1 METDLFRF
9 MLVHPFINA
18 NGLARRYRVS
28 DFLEWVE
35 LQRARSCDI
44 FYSLLKGEVLISQ
57 TL

>member
-1 METDLFRF
+1 METDRVRF
-9 MLVHPFINA
+9 MRVDPFINT

-35 LQRARSCDI
+35 LQRARCCDI